1 MVNVGSSLSTTD
13 AEEDDGWG
21 DEDAFIN
28 DLVKRGPYNAEPIDK
43 ATLPVDRKERLKA
56 VEAALM
62 QAEATRSKSVAW
74 SKLRWTVE
82 TGVALRLLIEEDLY
96 KEDPEFTSLET
107 YADNRLHL
115 SRGHV
120 YELVDDAA
128 RLLAIAPLSEISD
141 KPFNASQAKVLAP
154 LMEPVAELDSA
165 EAGRTKA
172 ELVVADVAATG
183 KKRTAAALRKA
194 AEDRGF
200 TVSDA
205 PAVPSARKG
214 SGKNDGIEDA
224 EIVENDGTRAIEAL
238 HGFLKNQQAVY
249 DGIGGGLLSRALQ
262 HDTGATEDVL
272 RDLLQYLTRTEH
284 RIRAAMKPAASEAA

>member
-1 MVNVGSSLSTTD
+1 MSVRTVRSALD
-13 AEEDDGWG
+13 VADDDDEESY
-21 DEDAFIN
+21 AS
-28 DLVKRGPYNAEPIDK
+28 DLVKPRPYNARPLDPAE
-43 ATLPVDRKERLKA
+43 LPVDRKERLKA

-62 QAEATRSKSVAW
+62 EAEATRSKSVAW

-96 KEDPEFTSLET
+96 KEDPEFPTLET

-128 RLLAIAPLSEISD
+128 RLLAVAPLSEISD

-165 EAGRTKA
+165 EPVKTKA
-172 ELVVADVAATG
+172 ELIVKDVEASG

-194 AEDRGF
+194 AEERGF
-200 TVSDA
+200 TISEA

-214 SGKNDGIEDA
+214 SAGKDGIEDA
-224 EIVENDGTRAIEAL
+224 EIVENDGTRAVEAL
-238 HGFLKNQQAVY
+238 YGFLKDQQAVY
-249 DGIGGGLLSRALQ
+249 DGIGGGLLATALQ
-262 HDTGATEDVL
+262 HDPGAADGVL

-284 RIRAAMKPAASEAA
+284 RIRAAMKGPSEDGS

>member
-1 MVNVGSSLSTTD
+1 MRKVGSALD
-13 AEEDDGWG
+13 VAD
-21 DEDAFIN
+21 DEDEESYAN
-28 DLVKRGPYNAEPIDK
+28 DLVKPRPYNARPLDPAE
-43 ATLPVDRKERLKA
+43 LPVDRRERLKA

-62 QAEATRSKSVAW
+62 EAEATRSKSVAW

-96 KEDPEFTSLET
+96 KEDPEFTTLET

-128 RLLAIAPLSEISD
+128 RLLAVAPLSEISD

-165 EAGRTKA
+165 EAGKTKA
-172 ELVVADVAATG
+172 ELIVEDVDASG

-194 AEDRGF
+194 AAERGF
-200 TVSDA
+200 TVSVA

-214 SGKNDGIEDA
+214 VDGKDGIEDA
-224 EIVENDGTRAIEAL
+224 EIVENDGTRAVEAL
-238 HGFLKNQQAVY
+238 YGFLKDQQAVY
-249 DGIGGGLLSRALQ
+249 DGIGGGLLATALQ
-262 HDTGATEDVL
+262 HDPGAAEGVL

-284 RIRAAMKPAASEAA
+284 RIRAAMKPPSTDGS

>member
-1 MVNVGSSLSTTD
+1 MSTRTVGSALD
-13 AEEDDGWG
+13 VADDDDEESY
-21 DEDAFIN
+21 AS
-28 DLVKRGPYNAEPIDK
+28 DLVKPRPYNARVLDPAD
-43 ATLPVDRKERLKA
+43 LPVDRKERLKA

-62 QAEATRSKSVAW
+62 EAEATRSKSVAW

-128 RLLAIAPLSEISD
+128 RLLAVAPLSEISD

-154 LMEPVAELDSA
+154 LMEPVAELGPA
-165 EAGRTKA
+165 EAGKTKA
-172 ELVVADVAATG
+172 ELIVGDVEASG

-194 AEDRGF
+194 AAERGF
-200 TVSDA
+200 TISEA
-205 PAVPSARKG
+205 PAVPSARKRG
-214 SGKNDGIEDA
+214 AGKDGIEDA
-224 EIVENDGTRAIEAL
+224 EIVENDGTRAVEAL
-238 HGFLKNQQAVY
+238 YGFLKDQQAVY
-249 DGIGGGLLSRALQ
+249 DGIGGGLLAAALQ
-262 HDTGATEDVL
+262 HDPGAAEGVL

-284 RIRAAMKPAASEAA
+284 RIRAAMKGPSEDGS

>member
-1 MVNVGSSLSTTD
+1 MRKVGSALD
-13 AEEDDGWG
+13 VAD
-21 DEDAFIN
+21 DEDEESYAN
-28 DLVKRGPYNAEPIDK
+28 DLVKPRPYNARPLDPAE
-43 ATLPVDRKERLKA
+43 LPVDRKERLKA

-62 QAEATRSKSVAW
+62 EAEATRSKSVAW

-82 TGVALRLLIEEDLY
+82 TGVALRVLISEDLY

-128 RLLAIAPLSEISD
+128 RLLAVAPLSEISD

-154 LMEPVAELDSA
+154 LMEPVAALDSA
-165 EAGRTKA
+165 EVGKTKA
-172 ELVVADVAATG
+172 ELVVEDVEAAG

-194 AEDRGF
+194 AAERGF
-200 TVSDA
+200 TISEA
-205 PAVPSARKG
+205 PAVPSARRG
-214 SGKNDGIEDA
+214 SAGDGIEDA
-224 EIVENDGTRAIEAL
+224 EIVENDGTRAVEAL
-238 HGFLKNQQAVY
+238 YGFLKDQQAVY
-249 DGIGGGLLSRALQ
+249 DGIGGGLLATALQ
-262 HDTGATEDVL
+262 HDPGAAEGVL

-284 RIRAAMKPAASEAA
+284 RIRAAMKPPSTDGS